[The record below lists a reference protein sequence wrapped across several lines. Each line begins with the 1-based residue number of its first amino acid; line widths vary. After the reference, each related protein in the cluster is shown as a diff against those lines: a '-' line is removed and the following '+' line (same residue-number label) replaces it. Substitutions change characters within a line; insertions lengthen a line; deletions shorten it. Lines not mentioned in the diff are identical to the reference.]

1 MRANLSGG
9 QGRTNRD
16 PIRLSPVVA
25 SLAVANVVVGILLAT
40 VFTHPAVQ
48 EVLQFDASLAFQH
61 PWTFITYLF
70 VHPGILALGLNLI
83 LLMGF
88 GLNLERRMG
97 GPSFL
102 AYYLACGIGAA
113 VFALGLTSFTNV
125 PPLRGANGAVLGTAL
140 ACWFA
145 WPDARLKLDPFP
157 IRPRVGTLVLA
168 LASFEIVLALL
179 TSEGVAHLAFLGGLG
194 TGYGVFRVQMLRARK
209 AHPPSPPMPARAL
222 MTPVSVR
229 QGGPPAP
236 VRPPSPAAPPPERHP
251 GDELDRVL
259 DKISALG
266 MQSLT
271 PEERR
276 FLNRI
281 SERKRKEPG

>member
-1 MRANLSGG
+1 M
-9 QGRTNRD
+9 NRD

-125 PPLRGANGAVLGTAL
+125 
-140 ACWFA
+140 
-145 WPDARLKLDPFP
+145 
-157 IRPRVGTLVLA
+157 
-168 LASFEIVLALL
+168 
-179 TSEGVAHLAFLGGLG
+179 
-194 TGYGVFRVQMLRARK
+194 
-209 AHPPSPPMPARAL
+209 
-222 MTPVSVR
+222 
-229 QGGPPAP
+229 
-236 VRPPSPAAPPPERHP
+236 
-251 GDELDRVL
+251 
-259 DKISALG
+259 
-266 MQSLT
+266 
-271 PEERR
+271 
-276 FLNRI
+276 
-281 SERKRKEPG
+281 